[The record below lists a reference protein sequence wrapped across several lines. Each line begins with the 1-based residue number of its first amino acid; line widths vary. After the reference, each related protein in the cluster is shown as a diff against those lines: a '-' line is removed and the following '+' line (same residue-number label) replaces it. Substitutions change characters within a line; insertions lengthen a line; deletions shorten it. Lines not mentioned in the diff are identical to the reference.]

1 MPNTQPQLALV
12 TDAIC
17 AAMENNLFA
26 SKLLRW
32 QDKSQARISPTNR
45 FQVIE
50 RVPPRFNTRTWTGAI
65 SDLTAAQQDTAVGA
79 EIYALNSGITLDY
92 TFEDFAHIRD
102 EDMALRDDRLRA
114 IGQNAGEKVDA
125 ALLSST
131 MLAGN
136 NWIGTPG
143 AAVNDIDALLDGYVR
158 LKEEGVPD
166 GEMFAV
172 LPYSD
177 MSILGKYMA
186 ETIRP
191 AADSQAAIL
200 NTFGNNSKV
209 RELAGMKVMFTQQVP
224 TFTTGTRTN
233 GAVNGA
239 NQNVN
244 YTAVAQSTTTNGR
257 FLTQT
262 IAADGF
268 GANATIRDGEVF
280 TIAGVFAWDNRKGAS
295 MGRLQQFRVVGDAT
309 ADGTG
314 AVAALRIFPAI
325 IVQNGTLTGD
335 LGVNNANATVS
346 AAPADNAVITWVG
359 SASTS
364 YVQRA
369 VMGRGVGRVISA
381 TLEDLPSGE
390 NASRK
395 MKSVPLTLRAHR
407 YSNGNTGATITRFD
421 TPYQFNVEAFGRFKV
436 CRING

>member
-1 MPNTQPQLALV
+1 MPNSQPQLALV

-26 SKLLRW
+26 SKMLRW
-32 QDKSQARISPTNR
+32 MDKSESKISPTNR

-50 RVPPRFNTRTWTGAI
+50 RVPPRFNMRTWTGAI
-65 SDLTAAQQDTAVGA
+65 SDITAAQQDTALGA
-79 EIYALNSGITLDY
+79 EIYALNSGVTLDY
-92 TFEDFAHIRD
+92 TFDDFAGIRD
-102 EDMALRDDRLRA
+102 EDSALKNDRLRA

-125 ALLSST
+125 QLLSST

-136 NWIGTPG
+136 NWTGTPG
-143 AAVNDIDALLDGYVR
+143 TAVNDIDAILDGYVR

-209 RELAGMKVMFTQQVP
+209 KELAGMKVMFTQQVP
-224 TFTTGTRTN
+224 SFVTGTRTN
-233 GAVNGA
+233 GTVAGA
-239 NQNVN
+239 AQNVN

-262 IAADGF
+262 INISGL
-268 GANATIRDGEVF
+268 GANATINDGEVF
-280 TIAGVFAWDNRKGAS
+280 TIAGVNAWDNRKGAS
-295 MGRLQQFRVVGDAT
+295 MGRLQQFRVVGNT
-309 ADGTG
+309 VADGAGLATG
-314 AVAALRIFPAI
+314 MRIFPAI

-346 AAPADNAVITWVG
+346 AAPANLAVVTWVG
-359 SASTS
+359 AASSTF
-364 YVQRA
+364 VQRA
-369 VMGRGVGRVISA
+369 VIGRGVGRVISA

-407 YSNGNTGATITRFD
+407 FSNGNTGVSITRFD
-421 TPYQFNVEAFGRFKV
+421 TPYQFNTEAFGRFKV

>member
-1 MPNTQPQLALV
+1 MPNSQPQLALV

-32 QDKSQARISPTNR
+32 QDKSQAKISPTNR

-65 SDLTAAQQDTAVGA
+65 SDLTAAQQDTALGA

-125 ALLSST
+125 SLLAST

-136 NWIGTPG
+136 NWTGTPG

-191 AADSQAAIL
+191 AADSQATIL

-233 GAVNGA
+233 GTVNGA
-239 NQNVN
+239 SQNVN

-262 IAADGF
+262 INLAGL
-268 GANATIRDGEVF
+268 GANATIADGEIF

-295 MGRLQQFRVVGDAT
+295 TGRLQQFRVVGAVT

-314 AVAALRIFPAI
+314 AAANVRIFPAI
-325 IVQNGTLTGD
+325 IVQNATLTGD

-346 AAPADNAVITWVG
+346 AAPANGAVVTWVG
-359 SASTS
+359 AANTS

-421 TPYQFNVEAFGRFKV
+421 TPYQFNTEAFGRFKV

>member
-1 MPNTQPQLALV
+1 V
-12 TDAIC
+12 
-17 AAMENNLFA
+17 
-26 SKLLRW
+26 
-32 QDKSQARISPTNR
+32 
-45 FQVIE
+45 
-50 RVPPRFNTRTWTGAI
+50 
-65 SDLTAAQQDTAVGA
+65 
-79 EIYALNSGITLDY
+79 
-92 TFEDFAHIRD
+92 FEDFAHIRD
-102 EDMALRDDRLRA
+102 EDTALRDDRLRA

-125 ALLSST
+125 QLLSST

-136 NWIGTPG
+136 NWTGTPG
-143 AAVNDIDALLDGYVR
+143 TAVNDIDAILDGYVR

-239 NQNVN
+239 TQNVN

-268 GANATIRDGEVF
+268 GANATIADGEIF

-295 MGRLQQFRVVGDAT
+295 LGRLQQFRVIGATVADA
-309 ADGTG
+309 GG

-359 SASTS
+359 AASTS
-364 YVQRA
+364 FVQRA
-369 VMGRGVGRVISA
+369 VVGRGVGRVISA

-407 YSNGNTGATITRFD
+407 FSNGNTGVSITRFD
-421 TPYQFNVEAFGRFKV
+421 TPYQFNTEAFGRFKV
-436 CRING
+436 VRING